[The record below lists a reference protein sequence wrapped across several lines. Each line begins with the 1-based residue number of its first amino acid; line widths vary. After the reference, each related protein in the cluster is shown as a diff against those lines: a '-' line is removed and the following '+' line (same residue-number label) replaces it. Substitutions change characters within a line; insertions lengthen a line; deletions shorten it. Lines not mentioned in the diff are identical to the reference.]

1 MAAVHAAHGL
11 TYTAT
16 LPSAAAAAVAAIGN
30 APKRLKRTAEAEPV
44 AAASAA
50 KRGATAGVAV
60 GPASERPLST
70 LKRGRG
76 AAARPADLTADTT
89 SSLWLTLPDELWL
102 RVFRLG
108 WTDLPMGRLR
118 MVCRRFRVLATEV
131 AGRPVPGADPMP
143 PWCYHCMATFG
154 ERKSFTRHVPYP
166 ICADCQKL
174 PLYAIYNRTQLKQL
188 MCLEKED
195 LPDHRGAFMVRNPNG
210 RTDLGNTMVPMFTYA
225 TAEAIARTKWG
236 VAYAGAVRHQ
246 VEVDS
251 NIRFPASAVAKEEAA
266 DRVKA
271 ALVAARKLAKSRR

>member
-1 MAAVHAAHGL
+1 
-11 TYTAT
+11 
-16 LPSAAAAAVAAIGN
+16 
-30 APKRLKRTAEAEPV
+30 
-44 AAASAA
+44 
-50 KRGATAGVAV
+50 
-60 GPASERPLST
+60 
-70 LKRGRG
+70 
-76 AAARPADLTADTT
+76 
-89 SSLWLTLPDELWL
+89 
-102 RVFRLG
+102 
-108 WTDLPMGRLR
+108 MGRLR